1 MSVTLASAEVFSR
14 FVSELPG
21 DPEEGPRRR
30 QVHGALY
37 SRVEPTPVR
46 DPRLVVLVPEVAAL
60 LGLDPAATPAY
71 AQVLGGCALV
81 KGMDPYA
88 ACYGGHQFGNW
99 AGQLGDGRVINLG
112 ELRGADG
119 ALWELQLK
127 GAGPTPYSRGA
138 DGRAVLR
145 SSVRE
150 LVCSEAMHHLGV
162 PTTRA
167 LSLVT
172 TGEPVMRDMFYDGNP
187 APEPGA
193 IVCRVAPSFLRFGNF
208 ELPASRGDEDTLRA
222 LVRFTLKHFYP
233 HRIAGEVMDV
243 GGFFADVAE
252 RTAAM
257 VVGWMRVGFVH
268 GVMNTDNLSVL
279 GLTMDYGPYG
289 WIEPYD
295 PGWTPN
301 TTDAQGRRYRFGN
314 QPTITRWNLLQL
326 ARALAP
332 LMDDVAPLERTLAGY
347 GDALNDALRAMMLG
361 KLGLPVDP
369 SRAEADQALVD
380 GLTAALGR
388 AEVDM
393 TRFFRALAAVPVDTL
408 GGAPTQHLVR
418 LRESL
423 YDPDG
428 QAARLEALGEWVEV
442 YLARVRDAGIADGA
456 RRAAMDAVNP
466 LYVPRNYLLHEVIEA
481 LDGGDAGPLTALMET
496 LRRPYTPQPGAER
509 WAALRPVW
517 ARSKPGCSMLS
528 CSS

>member
-1 MSVTLASAEVFSR
+1 MTVAFEASTVSAR
-14 FVSELPG
+14 FVTELPG

-30 QVHGALY
+30 QVHGACY
-37 SRVEPTPVR
+37 SRVEPTPVP
-46 DPRLVVLVPEVAAL
+46 DPKLVVFVPEVAEL
-60 LGLDPAATPAY
+60 LGLDPDPSPAV

-172 TGEPVMRDMFYDGNP
+172 TGEGVMRDMFYDGNP
-187 APEPGA
+187 AYEPGA
-193 IVCRVAPSFLRFGNF
+193 IVCRVALSFLRFGSY
-208 ELPASRGDEDTLRA
+208 ELPASRGDKATLERLVAFTLR
-222 LVRFTLKHFYP
+222 HFYP
-233 HRIAGEVMDV
+233 HRIAGEALDV
-243 GGFFADVAE
+243 AGFFEDVCD

-268 GVMNTDNLSVL
+268 GVMNTDNLSIL

-301 TTDAQGRRYRFGN
+301 TTDAQGRRYRFGH
-314 QPTITRWNLLQL
+314 QPAVTRWNLLQL

-332 LMDDVAPLERTLAGY
+332 LLDDVAPLEAALGRY
-347 GDALNDALRAMMLG
+347 GETVTASLRAMMLG

-369 SRAEADQALVD
+369 ARAEEDQTLVD
-380 GLTAALGR
+380 ALTAALSM

-393 TRFFRALAAVPVDTL
+393 TLFFRALAEVPVAVL
-408 GGAPTQHLVR
+408 GSAPAQHLVR
-418 LRESL
+418 LEEAL
-423 YDPDG
+423 YDPAG
-428 QAARLEALGEWVEV
+428 QATRLQALGEWVEV
-442 YLARVRDAGIADGA
+442 YLARVREAGLADPA

-481 LDGGDAGPLTALMET
+481 LNGGDPGPLGALMST
-496 LRRPYTPQPGAER
+496 LRRPYTPQAGAER
-509 WAALRPVW
+509 WAGKRPLW

>member
-1 MSVTLASAEVFSR
+1 MSVALASSAVHAR
-14 FVSELPG
+14 FVTELPG

-30 QVHGALY
+30 QVHGACY
-37 SRVEPTPVR
+37 SRVEPTPVP
-46 DPRLVVLVPEVAAL
+46 DPKLVAWVPEVAAL
-60 LGLDPAATPAY
+60 LGLDADPGPEV

-99 AGQLGDGRVINLG
+99 AGQLGDGRVITLG
-112 ELRGADG
+112 ELRGTDG

-172 TGEPVMRDMFYDGNP
+172 TGEGVLRDMFYDGHP
-187 APEPGA
+187 AHEPGA
-193 IVCRVAPSFLRFGNF
+193 IVCRVAPSFLRFGNYQ
-208 ELPASRGDEDTLRA
+208 LPASRGDTDTLRR
-222 LVRFTLKHFYP
+222 LVTFTLRHFYP
-233 HRIAGEVMDV
+233 HRIDGETLDIA
-243 GGFFADVAE
+243 GFFEDVCD

-295 PGWTPN
+295 PNWTPN
-301 TTDAQGRRYRFGN
+301 TTDAQGRRYRFGQ
-314 QPTITRWNLLQL
+314 QPAVTRWNLLQL
-326 ARALAP
+326 AQSLAS
-332 LMDDVAPLERTLAGY
+332 LLDDVAPLEAALVRY
-347 GDALNDALRAMMLG
+347 GETVTTSLRAMMLG

-369 SRAEADQALVD
+369 ARAEEDQILVD
-380 GLTAALGR
+380 ALTASLSR

-393 TRFFRALAAVPVDTL
+393 TLFFRALGEIPVSAL
-408 GGAPTQHLVR
+408 GSAPAQHLLR
-418 LRESL
+418 LGDSL
-423 YDPDG
+423 YEPGG
-428 QAARLEALGEWVEV
+428 QATRLEALGHWVDV
-442 YLARVRDAGIADGA
+442 YLGRVREAGLDDTT
-456 RRAAMDAVNP
+456 RRTAMESVNP

-481 LDGGDAGPLTALMET
+481 LEGGDAAPLHTLMEV
-496 LRRPYTPQPGAER
+496 LRRPYTLQDGAAR
-509 WAALRPVW
+509 WAARRPLW